1 VSLYSDPYNLY
12 FDTSC
17 IISLINRE
25 FLKANYP
32 NIEVRKIVTPIT
44 IRGISEKKY
53 KASEY
58 INVNLYL
65 LGEEGH
71 TILIRRELY
80 VFDNLLVRVLIGVD
94 VIKPEG
100 FTIDL

>member
-1 VSLYSDPYNLY
+1 M
-12 FDTSC
+12 
-17 IISLINRE
+17 
-25 FLKANYP
+25 A
-32 NIEVRKIVTPIT
+32 TPIT
-44 IRGISEKKY
+44 IRGIGKKKY

-65 LGEEGH
+65 LKEEGY
-71 TILIRRELY
+71 TVLIRRELY
-80 VFDNLLVRVLIGVD
+80 VVDNLLVRVLISVD